1 MTLHWTPGRVAL
13 EFSGTSP
20 RAEAPVGLSGLALG
34 AGPSAVRDHPLVDL
48 FAAGEQHGRTSQ
60 AFVLSAVGQRLR
72 YVDHTAQAE
81 ILRIRQRD
89 AATGLEVVS
98 EFRVREGADAVQWS
112 HTVRNGGERAV
123 TVTAVSSLVIE
134 LADRDEV
141 TALWAESEWLAEN
154 RWQEQALAEAL
165 PELGLVDH
173 GQDGR
178 GRFARSS
185 HGSWSTGEHLPVG
198 VLAREGGPSL
208 AWQIETSAGWSWEL
222 GQTQSSAVLTASG
235 PGDLEHQFAER
246 LEPGAE
252 LHSVPAGLA
261 IAAGGRDDAFAALTR
276 YRRALRVLRPIDEA
290 LPVIYNDYMNTL
302 DGQPSTPAL
311 LPLIASAAQA
321 GAEYFCIDAGW
332 FTDATDYWSSIGVW
346 EEAPSRFA
354 GGLVEV
360 IDAIRAHGMR
370 PGLWLEPEI
379 VGVDSPASR
388 SLPDDAFF
396 QRFGERVIEAQRY
409 HLDLRH
415 PAARAHLDEAV
426 DRLVQEFG
434 ISYVKLDYN
443 INPGVG
449 TDRDVAGAGAGLL
462 GHTRAL
468 REWLLAAQERH
479 PEVLFENCASGA
491 MRMDYALLSV
501 AHLQSTSDQQDFRLY
516 PAIAAAAPAGV
527 LPEQAANWAYP
538 ATSMTL
544 AETAFALLGGLAGRM
559 MLSGFLSDLRPEQR
573 ELVHEAVAVQKRWR
587 RRMATAVPLW
597 PLGLPGWDDEVI
609 ALALRS
615 DDREPDGAET
625 LLIVWSRG
633 QARRIALPGL
643 ASASVTCAFPAAS
656 DAWSVTSDGDDL
668 VIDVPAGCTGRAFA
682 LHSTPESRG

>member
-1 MTLHWTPGRVAL
+1 MTLNWAPGRLAL

-20 RAEAPVGLSGLALG
+20 HADAPVGLSRLAVG
-34 AGPSAVRDHPLVDL
+34 DGPSAVRDHPLVDV
-48 FAAGEQHGRTSQ
+48 FTAGEQHARTSQ

-72 YVDHTAQAE
+72 YVDHTVEAE

-89 AATGLEVVS
+89 AVTGLEVVS
-98 EFRVREGADAVQWS
+98 ELRVREGADAVQWA

-123 TVTAVSSLVIE
+123 TVTALSSIVLE
-134 LADRDEV
+134 LADRDDV
-141 TALWAESEWLAEN
+141 ALLWAESEWLAEN
-154 RWQEQALAEAL
+154 RWHEQALAEAL

-185 HGSWSTGEHLPVG
+185 HGSWSTGEFLPVG
-198 VLAREGGPSL
+198 VLARDGGPSL

-222 GQTQSSAVLTASG
+222 GQTQTSVVLVASG

-252 LHSVPAGLA
+252 FTSVPAGLA

-276 YRRALRVLRPIDEA
+276 YRRALRVLRPIDDT

-311 LPLIASAAQA
+311 LPLIASAADA
-321 GAEYFCIDAGW
+321 GAECFCIDAGW
-332 FTDATDYWSSIGVW
+332 FTDATQYWPAIGVW
-346 EEAPSRFA
+346 EEAPSRFS
-354 GGLVEV
+354 GGLAEV
-360 IDAIRAHGMR
+360 IDTIRAHGMR

-379 VGVDSPASR
+379 VGVDSPASLA
-388 SLPDDAFF
+388 LPDDAFF
-396 QRFGERVIEAQRY
+396 RRFGERVVEAQRY

-426 DRLVQEFG
+426 DRLVSEFG
-434 ISYVKLDYN
+434 VDYFKLDYN

-449 TDRDVAGAGAGLL
+449 TDRDAAGAGAGLL

-468 REWLLAAQERH
+468 RDWLLDAQARH

-516 PAIAAAAPAGV
+516 PVIAAAAPAGV

-538 ATSMTL
+538 ATTMTDD
-544 AETAFALLGGLAGRM
+544 ETAFALIGGIAGRM
-559 MLSGFLSDLRPEQR
+559 MLSGFLHELRAEQR
-573 ELVHEAVAVQKRWR
+573 MLVREAVAVQKQWR
-587 RRMATAVPLW
+587 RRLATSTPLW
-597 PLGLPGWDDEVI
+597 PLGLPAWDAEVI
-609 ALALRS
+609 VLALRADEAA
-615 DDREPDGAET
+615 DDEPDTMLA
-625 LLIVWSRG
+625 VWSR
-633 QARRIALPGL
+633 RVVLPGL
-643 ASASVTCAFPAAS
+643 APQTVESVFPVDAA
-656 DAWSVTSDGDDL
+656 DWPCTIDGRDL
-668 VIDVPAGCTGRAFA
+668 VIDVPAGHAGRVFA
-682 LHSTPESRG
+682 IHRTFAKRG